1 MSVKRRMILLVSA
14 VLSVLALAGPA
25 FAGEATDVVKD
36 KQTALFALIKQP
48 TTPATQDKIQ
58 KLFDQMLD
66 YQGLAKASLG
76 EEWEKRTPEEQAQF
90 SDILKQLVRKAY
102 EKNLKKTATF
112 RIDYVNED
120 KAADGAEVVT
130 TKATN
135 QANAREEPVEIA
147 FKMIQKDG
155 TWKVADI
162 ITEGSSLVR
171 NYRNQFTRII
181 KKDGFPALLKKMQ
194 DKLARGDVQ

>member
-1 MSVKRRMILLVSA
+1 MSVKRRMIQLLAAISIA
-14 VLSVLALAGPA
+14 A
-25 FAGEATDVVKD
+25 FAGTAFAGAASDVVKA
-36 KQTALFALIKQP
+36 KQTTLFTLIRQP
-48 TTPATQDKIQ
+48 STPATQDKIQ
-58 KLFDQMLD
+58 KLFDEMLD
-66 YQGLAKASLG
+66 YSDLAKASLG
-76 EEWEKRTPEEQAQF
+76 EEWGNRTAAEQAEF

-112 RIDYVNED
+112 RIDYLGED
-120 KAADGAEVVT
+120 AAGDAELVK

-135 QANAREEPVEIA
+135 EANSREDPVEID
-147 FKMIQKDG
+147 FKMVQKDG

-162 ITEGSSLVR
+162 VTEGSSLVR

-181 KKDGFPALLKKMQ
+181 HKDGFPTLIKKMK